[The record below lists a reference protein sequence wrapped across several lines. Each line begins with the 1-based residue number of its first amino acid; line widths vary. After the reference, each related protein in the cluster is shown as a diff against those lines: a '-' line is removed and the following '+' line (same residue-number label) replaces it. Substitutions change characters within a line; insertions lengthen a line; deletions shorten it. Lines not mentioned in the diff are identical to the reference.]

1 VTGFEVAHLD
11 ELEALPAL
19 GGELTWRPVRRRFD
33 IRSFGANAYTAER
46 AGDLV
51 IEEHTEGQNGHEEL
65 YAVIGGRATFTLD
78 GDEVDA
84 PAGTLVHLPDPSV
97 RRKAV
102 AAEPGT
108 TVLALGAR
116 PGVPFEPSGWEAA
129 FAAYAYRD
137 LGDRERGWAVLREA
151 VEREPDAW
159 QGHYHLACFAAL
171 DGDRESA
178 LAHLRRAVELDPEAG
193 KSAAEDED
201 FASVRD
207 DAEFA
212 RLTGS

>member
-1 VTGFEVAHLD
+1 VTGFEVARLE
-11 ELEALPAL
+11 ELEALPVL
-19 GGELTWRPVRRRFD
+19 DGELTWRPVRRRFD
-33 IRSFGANAYTAER
+33 IRSFGANAYTATR

-65 YAVIGGRATFTLD
+65 YAVISGRATFTLD

-84 PAGTLVHLPDPSV
+84 PAGTLVHLPDPTV

-102 AAEPGT
+102 AAEPDT
-108 TVLALGAR
+108 TVFAMGAR
-116 PGVPFEPSGWEAA
+116 PGVAFEPSGWEAA
-129 FAAYAYRD
+129 FAAYAYRN
-137 LGDRERGWAVLREA
+137 LGEAERGWAVLRDA

-171 DGDRESA
+171 DGDREAA
-178 LAHLRRAVELDPEAG
+178 LAHLGRAVELDPEAG
-193 KSAAEDED
+193 RRAAEDED

-207 DAEFA
+207 DPEFA
-212 RLTGS
+212 RLTS